1 MSLRDVRCAF
11 ALAAALAAIAPSPAF
26 ALGTCGNGTLD
37 SGEACDDGNDQ
48 AGDGCGALC
57 TLEPGW
63 ACPIAGQACDALI
76 CEAVDSYEAVF
87 LRGNYIEVG
96 LHPSGAFGTGMPS
109 PDGWHGRSAASGV
122 NQELG
127 LVSDPEASGWSA
139 QHGDFF
145 LPGSP
150 EEGWS
155 LEVAGAIAS
164 NNRNAPFELDGGFEG
179 AECVDAGACGAR
191 GGARVTW
198 ELDEPF
204 RGVSLRKRYTLVDG
218 GTFVLVEV
226 ELTNTTGAALE
237 DVYYLRTIDPDNDQ
251 TVHGQFQ
258 TVNEIIS
265 QPDDTLTL
273 AHVRA
278 SQNVSG
284 VASALSILADDAR
297 ARVSR
302 GGFANRV
309 PHDVW
314 QGTPTLLH
322 EGSAFSDQAVSI
334 AFQLDLPAHAS
345 RSVRYAFALSAQ
357 PTDALACVLDQDQ
370 DGVIDI
376 EDAHPADPERCSD
389 RDDDDCDDC
398 VSGGFAPADDGDD
411 ADRDGSCDLGDED
424 DDGDG
429 VADEDDANP
438 SNARVCQ
445 DDDRDECDDCSITGA
460 DGSGGDPDDD
470 GLDADADGVCD
481 ASDDEAEEAPDA
493 GIPDDVIPLSD
504 TGVPGQPPE
513 IVAPPPGEED
523 DDEPSVAES
532 RVAFSGGGAACS
544 VTRAAHGRGLAALI
558 GLVALAA
565 ALVRRRQSASAEP

>member
-1 MSLRDVRCAF
+1 MSARDVRGAL
-11 ALAAALAAIAPSPAF
+11 ALAAALAALAPSPAF

-63 ACPIAGQACDALI
+63 ACPIAGQACDALV
-76 CEAVDSYEAVF
+76 CEALESYSAVF

-96 LHPSGAFGTGMPS
+96 LHPSAAFGTGMPS
-109 PDGWHGRSAASGV
+109 PDGWHGRSAASGD

-127 LVSDPEASGWSA
+127 LVSDPAASDWSE

-164 NNRNAPFELDGGFEG
+164 NNRNATFELEGGFDG
-179 AECVDAGACGAR
+179 AECVDTGACGAR

-198 ELDEPF
+198 QLDEPF

-226 ELTNTTGAALE
+226 ELTNTTNAALE

-258 TVNEIIS
+258 TINEILS
-265 QPDDTLTL
+265 QPDDTITL

-284 VASALSILADDAR
+284 VASALSILADDSR
-297 ARVSR
+297 SRVSR

-322 EGSAFSDQAVSI
+322 SGSAFSDQAVSI
-334 AFQLDLPAHAS
+334 AFQLELPAHAS
-345 RSVRYAFALSAQ
+345 RSVRYAFALSAE
-357 PTDALACVLDQDQ
+357 PTGALACVLDQDQ

-376 EDAHPADPERCSD
+376 EDAHPADPERCAD
-389 RDDDDCDDC
+389 RDDDGCDDC
-398 VSGGFAPADDGDD
+398 SSGLFAPADDGDD
-411 ADRDGSCDLGDED
+411 LDADGTCDLGDED

-429 VADEDDANP
+429 VSDDDDANP
-438 SNARVCQ
+438 TNPRVCLDE
-445 DDDRDECDDCSITGA
+445 DDDGCDDCTISGD
-460 DGSGGDPDDD
+460 DGSGGDPEDD
-470 GLDADADGVCD
+470 GLDADRDGVCD
-481 ASDDEAEEAPDA
+481 ASDDEGEEIQDASAPPTPRPVLDA
-493 GIPDDVIPLSD
+493 GPTSP
-504 TGVPGQPPE
+504 
-513 IVAPPPGEED
+513 PPPGPPD
-523 DDEPSVAES
+523 GGPTQPSPPVAES
-532 RVAFSGGGAACS
+532 RRGPSFSGGGACS
-544 VTRAAHGRGLAALI
+544 VTHATHGSGLAALL
-558 GLVALAA
+558 GLVVVGAALA
-565 ALVRRRQSASAEP
+565 RRRQSASAEP